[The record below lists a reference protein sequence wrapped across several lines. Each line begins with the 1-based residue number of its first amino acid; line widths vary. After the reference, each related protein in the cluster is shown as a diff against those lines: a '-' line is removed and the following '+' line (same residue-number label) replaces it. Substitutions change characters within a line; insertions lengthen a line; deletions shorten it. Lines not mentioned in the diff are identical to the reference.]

1 MKMTFTKENEN
12 LGWDTDDFFDLSL
25 GVGAN
30 EASAYGIPS
39 SQIETYVDGGFV
51 GDVNKGG
58 SCNVNIIRFNP
69 HGNGSHTECVGH
81 ISKENVSVNS
91 VLNNHFFLA
100 NLISVET
107 NGPIQPEHLSLSTLK
122 NSETDALIIRT
133 LPNTIDKKERNWMG
147 TDPTY
152 ISPEAMM
159 AINETGIR
167 HLLVDLPS
175 VDKEDDPK
183 LMGHHLFWNYP
194 AENVSQKTITELI
207 FIPEEAS
214 DGVYLLNL
222 QVAPFVNDAS
232 PCKPIIYPLR

>member
-1 MKMTFTKENEN
+1 MKMTFLRENET
-12 LGWDTDDFFDLSL
+12 LTWDTDVFFDLSL
-25 GVGAN
+25 SVGHN

-39 SQIETYVDGGFV
+39 SEIETYVDGGFV

-58 SCNVNIIRFNP
+58 SCNVKVIKFNP
-69 HGNGSHTECVGH
+69 HGNGSHTECIGH
-81 ISKENVSVNS
+81 ISKKEVSINS

-100 NLISVET
+100 QLISVEA
-107 NGPIQPEHLSLSTLK
+107 NGSIQPDDLDLGTLE
-122 NSETDALIIRT
+122 NSGADALIIRT
-133 LPNTIDKKERNWMG
+133 LPNTPDKKERDWMG

-152 ISPEAMM
+152 ISPDAMT
-159 AINETGIR
+159 AINNSGIK
-167 HLLVDLPS
+167 HLLIDLPS

-183 LMGHHLFWNYP
+183 LMAHHIFWNYP
-194 AENVSQKTITELI
+194 EASVSEKTITELI
-207 FIPEEAS
+207 FIPDEVP